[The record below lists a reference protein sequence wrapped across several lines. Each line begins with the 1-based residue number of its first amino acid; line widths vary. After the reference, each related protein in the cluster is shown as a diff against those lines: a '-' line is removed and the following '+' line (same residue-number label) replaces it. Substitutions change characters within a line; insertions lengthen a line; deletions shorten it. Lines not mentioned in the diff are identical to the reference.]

1 MKVAFAENVLNTH
14 SQSSHDGD
22 SFLGISG
29 LRKIMNILSL
39 IVHGSKETPDLGELE
54 DYIST
59 PPLDTL
65 GRATLGLG

>member
-1 MKVAFAENVLNTH
+1 
-14 SQSSHDGD
+14 
-22 SFLGISG
+22 
-29 LRKIMNILSL
+29 MNILSL

-54 DYIST
+54 DYVST